1 MITAEVSYR
10 VKTEVFEGPFDLLLK
25 AIDDGQVDI
34 FRVSLAQ
41 ITAAYIDYWRQQAP
55 SLVTAGDFLYLAA
68 YLIEQKTRGLLPAR
82 EELTAEAEE
91 TAVLEDSLLAHIQEY
106 QLFKQVALGLKER
119 KDVFARI
126 YSRHEGEPVDREID
140 LVDISLRDLVVA
152 FQKVYREAAQREKIV
167 EIVAEEVSLEERIA
181 EIKRLVADRADGLPF
196 IELFIRQTRLEVVV
210 TFLGILELAKQRF
223 IRITQDRRFGTILV
237 FARLDVETVM
247 EVSASG
253 TEPSETGN

>member
-1 MITAEVSYR
+1 MTTEVGYQ
-10 VKTEVFEGPFDLLLK
+10 VKTEVFAGPFDLLLK

-41 ITAAYIDYWRQQAP
+41 ITAAYIEHWHQQHP
-55 SLVTAGDFLYLAA
+55 SLVTAGDFIYLAA
-68 YLIEQKTRGLLPAR
+68 YLIEQKARGLLPAR
-82 EELTAEAEE
+82 EELVAETATAE
-91 TAVLEDSLLAHIQEY
+91 LEDSLLAHIQEY

-126 YSRHEGEPVDREID
+126 YSRHEGEPVESEIE

-152 FQKVYREAAQREKIV
+152 FQKVYREAAQREQIV

-181 EIKRLVADRADGLPF
+181 EIRRLVAQRVDGLPF

-223 IRITQDRRFGTILV
+223 LRITQDRRFGTILV
-237 FARLDVETVM
+237 FAQLDVPTAM
-247 EVSASG
+247 EVNESG
-253 TEPSETGN
+253 TEPSETDN